1 MKIALVQM
9 EIKEKNCSGNTDHG
23 LMLLEEAAK
32 QSDLVILPEIWTTG
46 YSLGHLKEEAVT
58 LESPLLENLCRIAR
72 KYQCSLLPGS
82 LPICKN
88 GLIYNMIP
96 AISKEGKI
104 VYTYGKAHLFGMFE
118 EEKFF
123 APGDAFGVFDLDGVC
138 CGATICYD
146 LRFPEF
152 YRYLAL
158 QGAQLIVCPA
168 EWPARRGDGFD
179 LLSRA
184 RAFENHVY
192 VAAVNCVGT
201 FKGDPFYGH
210 SRVIDPMNRII
221 AEGGD
226 GEEII
231 YADVDLAKVAEV
243 RQNLNA
249 LADVRFTILEPET
262 GRKC

>member
-9 EIKEKNCSGNTDHG
+9 EIKERNCAGNTAHG
-23 LMLLEEAAK
+23 LMLLEEAAR
-32 QSDLVILPEIWTTG
+32 QSDLVVLPEIWTTG

-58 LESPLLENLCRIAR
+58 R
-72 KYQCSLLPGS
+72 
-82 LPICKN
+82 
-88 GLIYNMIP
+88 IYNMIP
-96 AISKEGKI
+96 AISKKGDL
-104 VYTYGKAHLFGMFE
+104 VYEYGKAHLFGMFE

-123 APGDAFGVFDLDGVC
+123 APGESFNAFDLDGVC

-158 QGAQLIVCPA
+158 QGARLIVCPA
-168 EWPARRGDGFD
+168 EWPTRRGDGFD

-192 VAAVNCVGT
+192 VAAVNCVGS

-210 SRVIDPMNRII
+210 SRIIDPMNHIV

-226 GEEII
+226 KEEII
-231 YADVDLAKVAEV
+231 YADIDLDMVTKV
-243 RQNLNA
+243 RKNLNA
-249 LADVRFTILEPET
+249 LTDVRFKIMKPGE
-262 GRKC
+262 

>member
-1 MKIALVQM
+1 MKLALVQM
-9 EIKEKNCSGNTDHG
+9 EIKERNCTGNTEHG
-23 LMLLEEAAK
+23 LALLEEAAK

-46 YSLGHLKEEAVT
+46 YSLGHLKKEAVT
-58 LESPLLENLCRIAR
+58 LDSPLVETLRGIAR
-72 KYQCSLLPGS
+72 KYHCSLLPGS
-82 LPICKN
+82 LPVLKN
-88 GLIYNMIP
+88 GLVYNMIP
-96 AISKEGKI
+96 AINKEGTI
-104 VYTYGKAHLFGMFE
+104 VHQYAKAHLFGMFE

-123 APGDAFGVFDLDGVC
+123 APGDAFNVFDLDGVC
-138 CGATICYD
+138 CGSTICYD

-168 EWPARRGDGFD
+168 EWPSRRGDGFD

-210 SRVIDPMNRII
+210 SRVIDPMNNII
-221 AEGGD
+221 AEGGSN
-226 GEEII
+226 EEII
-231 YADVDLAKVAEV
+231 YAEIDLEMVAKV
-243 RQNLNA
+243 RRTLNA
-249 LADVRFTILEPET
+249 LSDVRFTIQKPGES
-262 GRKC
+262 K

>member
-9 EIKEKNCSGNTDHG
+9 EIKERNCAGNTEHG
-23 LMLLEEAAK
+23 LTLLEEAAK

-58 LESPLLENLCRIAR
+58 LDSQLVDSLRGIAR

-82 LPICKN
+82 LPVLKN
-88 GLIYNMIP
+88 GRVYNMIP
-96 AISKEGKI
+96 AINKEGMI
-104 VYTYGKAHLFGMFE
+104 VHQYGKAHLFGMFE

-123 APGDAFGVFDLDGVC
+123 APGDTFDVFDLDGVC
-138 CGATICYD
+138 CGSPICYD
-146 LRFPEF
+146 LRFPEL

-168 EWPARRGDGFD
+168 EWPSRRGDGFD

-210 SRVIDPMNRII
+210 SRIIDPMNHII
-221 AEGGD
+221 AEGGNS
-226 GEEII
+226 EEII
-231 YADVDLAKVAEV
+231 YAEIDLEMVAKV
-243 RQNLNA
+243 RSTLNA
-249 LADVRFTILEPET
+249 LSDVRFTIQKPGEN
-262 GRKC
+262 

>member
-1 MKIALVQM
+1 MKLALVQM
-9 EIKEKNCSGNTDHG
+9 EIKERNCAGNTAHG
-23 LMLLEEAAK
+23 LTLLEEAAK

-58 LESPLLENLCRIAR
+58 LDSPLLETLRGIAR

-82 LPICKN
+82 LPVLKN
-88 GLIYNMIP
+88 GLVYNMIP
-96 AISKEGKI
+96 AINKDGKI
-104 VYTYGKAHLFGMFE
+104 VHQYGKAHLFGMFE

-123 APGDAFGVFDLDGVC
+123 APGDVFDVFDLDGVC
-138 CGATICYD
+138 CGSTICYD

-168 EWPARRGDGFD
+168 EWPSRRGDGFD

-221 AEGGD
+221 AEGGSS
-226 GEEII
+226 EEII
-231 YADVDLAKVAEV
+231 YAEIDLEKITKV
-243 RQNLNA
+243 RRTLNA
-249 LADVRFTILEPET
+249 LADVRFTIQKPGEN
-262 GRKC
+262 K

>member
-1 MKIALVQM
+1 MRIALVQM
-9 EIKEKNCSGNTDHG
+9 KKKKKNCPGNTERG
-23 LMLLEEAAK
+23 IMLLEEAAR

-58 LESPLLENLCRIAR
+58 LDSPLIKTLCEIAR
-72 KYQCSLLPGS
+72 ESQCSLLPGS
-82 LPICKN
+82 LPIRKN
-88 GLIYNMIP
+88 GLVYNMIP

-104 VYTYGKAHLFGMFE
+104 VHQYGKAHLFGMFE

-123 APGDAFGVFDLDGVC
+123 APGESFDVFDLDGVC
-138 CGATICYD
+138 CGSTICYD

-192 VAAVNCVGT
+192 VAAVNCVGS

-210 SRVIDPMNRII
+210 SRIIDPMNHII
-221 AEGGD
+221 AEGSER
-226 GEEII
+226 EEII
-231 YADVDLAKVAEV
+231 YAEIELEMVTKV
-243 RQNLNA
+243 RKNLNA
-249 LADVRFTILEPET
+249 LSDVRFKILKPGE
-262 GRKC
+262 GK

>member
-1 MKIALVQM
+1 MKLALVQM
-9 EIKEKNCSGNTDHG
+9 EIKERNCAGNTQHG
-23 LMLLEEAAK
+23 LTLLEEAAR

-46 YSLGHLKEEAVT
+46 YSLGHLKEEAVS
-58 LESPLLENLCRIAR
+58 LDSPLLETLCGIAV

-82 LPICKN
+82 LPVLKN

-96 AISKEGKI
+96 AINKEGKI
-104 VYTYGKAHLFGMFE
+104 VHQYGKAHLFGMFE

-123 APGDAFGVFDLDGVC
+123 APGDAFDVFDLDGVC
-138 CGATICYD
+138 CGSTICYD

-168 EWPARRGDGFD
+168 EWPSRRGDGFD

-210 SRVIDPMNRII
+210 SRVVDPMNNIL
-221 AEGGD
+221 AEGGSS
-226 GEEII
+226 EEII
-231 YADVDLAKVAEV
+231 YAEIDLERVAKV
-243 RQNLNA
+243 RRTLNA
-249 LADVRFTILEPET
+249 LTDVRFTIQKPGENN
-262 GRKC
+262 

>member
-1 MKIALVQM
+1 MKLALVQM
-9 EIKEKNCSGNTDHG
+9 EIKERNCAGNTQHG
-23 LMLLEEAAK
+23 LTLLEEAAR

-46 YSLGHLKEEAVT
+46 YSLGHLKEEAVS
-58 LESPLLENLCRIAR
+58 LDSPLVETLRGIAV

-82 LPICKN
+82 LPVLKN
-88 GLIYNMIP
+88 GLVYNM
-96 AISKEGKI
+96 
-104 VYTYGKAHLFGMFE
+104 FGMFE

-123 APGDAFGVFDLDGVC
+123 APGDAFDVFDLDGVC
-138 CGATICYD
+138 CGSTICYD

-168 EWPARRGDGFD
+168 EWPSRRGDGFD

-210 SRVIDPMNRII
+210 SRVVDPMNNIL
-221 AEGGD
+221 AEGGSS
-226 GEEII
+226 EEII
-231 YADVDLAKVAEV
+231 YAEIDLERVAKV
-243 RQNLNA
+243 RRTLNA
-249 LADVRFTILEPET
+249 LTDVRFTIQKPGEN
-262 GRKC
+262 K

>member
-1 MKIALVQM
+1 
-9 EIKEKNCSGNTDHG
+9 D
-23 LMLLEEAAK
+23 
-32 QSDLVILPEIWTTG
+32 
-46 YSLGHLKEEAVT
+46 
-58 LESPLLENLCRIAR
+58 SPLVETLRGIAV

-82 LPICKN
+82 LPILKN
-88 GLIYNMIP
+88 GMVYNMIP
-96 AISKEGKI
+96 AINKEGKI
-104 VYTYGKAHLFGMFE
+104 VHQYGKAHLFGMFE

-123 APGDAFGVFDLDGVC
+123 APGDAFDVFELDGIC
-138 CGATICYD
+138 CGSTICYD

-168 EWPARRGDGFD
+168 EWPSRRGDGFD

-210 SRVIDPMNRII
+210 SRIIDPMNNII
-221 AEGGD
+221 AEGGSN
-226 GEEII
+226 EEII
-231 YADVDLAKVAEV
+231 YAEIDLEKVAKV
-243 RQNLNA
+243 RRTLNA
-249 LADVRFTILEPET
+249 LADVRFTIQKPGES
-262 GRKC
+262 K

>member
-1 MKIALVQM
+1 MKIALIQM
-9 EIKEKNCSGNTDHG
+9 EIKERNCAGNTEHG
-23 LMLLEEAAK
+23 LSLLEEAAK
-32 QSDLVILPEIWTTG
+32 QSDLAILPEIWNTG
-46 YSLGHLKEEAVT
+46 YSLGHLKEESVT
-58 LESPLLENLCRIAR
+58 LDSPLVKSLCEIAR

-82 LPICKN
+82 LPIRKN
-88 GLIYNMIP
+88 GLVYNMIP

-104 VYTYGKAHLFGMFE
+104 VHEYGKAHLFGMFE

-123 APGDAFGVFDLDGVC
+123 APGESFGVFDLDGVC
-138 CGATICYD
+138 CGSTICYD

-184 RAFENHVY
+184 RAFENHVFI
-192 VAAVNCVGT
+192 AAVNCVGS

-210 SRVIDPMNRII
+210 SRIIDPMNHII

-226 GEEII
+226 SEEII
-231 YADVDLAKVAEV
+231 YGEIHLEMITKV
-243 RQNLNA
+243 RHNLNA
-249 LADVRFTILEPET
+249 LSDVRFTILKPGNE
-262 GRKC
+262 K

>member
-9 EIKEKNCSGNTDHG
+9 EIKERNCAGNTEHG
-23 LMLLEEAAK
+23 LTLLEEAAK

-46 YSLGHLKEEAVT
+46 YSLGHLREEAVT
-58 LESPLLENLCRIAR
+58 LDSPLVETLRGIAK

-82 LPICKN
+82 LPILKN
-88 GLIYNMIP
+88 GRVYNMIP
-96 AISKEGKI
+96 AINREGKI
-104 VYTYGKAHLFGMFE
+104 VHQYGKAHLFGMFE

-123 APGDAFGVFDLDGVC
+123 APGDAFDVFDLDGIC
-138 CGATICYD
+138 CGSTICYD

-158 QGAQLIVCPA
+158 QGAQLIACPA
-168 EWPARRGDGFD
+168 EWPSRRGDGFD

-210 SRVIDPMNRII
+210 SRIIDPMNLII
-221 AEGGD
+221 AEGGSS
-226 GEEII
+226 EEII
-231 YADVDLAKVAEV
+231 YAEINLEMVAKV
-243 RQNLNA
+243 RRTLNA
-249 LADVRFTILEPET
+249 LSDVRFTIQKPGED
-262 GRKC
+262 K

>member
-1 MKIALVQM
+1 MKLALVQM
-9 EIKEKNCSGNTDHG
+9 EIKERNCTGNTEHG
-23 LMLLEEAAK
+23 LALLEEAAK

-46 YSLGHLKEEAVT
+46 YSLGHLKKEAVT
-58 LESPLLENLCRIAR
+58 LDSPLVETLRGIAR
-72 KYQCSLLPGS
+72 KYHCSLLPGS
-82 LPICKN
+82 LPVLKN
-88 GLIYNMIP
+88 GLVYNMIP
-96 AISKEGKI
+96 AINKEGTI
-104 VYTYGKAHLFGMFE
+104 VHQYAKAHLFGMFE

-123 APGDAFGVFDLDGVC
+123 APGDAFNVFDLDGVC
-138 CGATICYD
+138 CGSTICYD

-168 EWPARRGDGFD
+168 EWPSRRGDGFD

-210 SRVIDPMNRII
+210 SRVIDPMNHIV
-221 AEGGD
+221 AEGGNN
-226 GEEII
+226 EEII
-231 YADVDLAKVAEV
+231 YAEIDLEMVAKVL
-243 RQNLNA
+243 RTLNA
-249 LADVRFTILEPET
+249 LSDVRFTIQKPGES
-262 GRKC
+262 K

>member
-9 EIKEKNCSGNTDHG
+9 EIKERNCNGNTEHG
-23 LMLLEEAAK
+23 LMLLEEAARK
-32 QSDLVILPEIWTTG
+32 SDLVILPEIWTTG

-58 LESPLLENLCRIAR
+58 LDSPLLKKLCEIAKEN
-72 KYQCSLLPGS
+72 QCSLLPGS
-82 LPICKN
+82 LPIRKN
-88 GLIYNMIP
+88 GLVYNMIP
-96 AISKEGKI
+96 AISKEGSI
-104 VYTYGKAHLFGMFE
+104 VHQYGKAHLFGMFE

-123 APGDAFGVFDLDGVC
+123 AAGDSFDVFDLDGIC
-138 CGATICYD
+138 CGSTICYD

-152 YRYLAL
+152 YRCLAL

-184 RAFENHVY
+184 RAFENHLY
-192 VAAVNCVGT
+192 VAAVNCVGS

-226 GEEII
+226 REEII
-231 YADVDLAKVAEV
+231 YAEIDLEKVA
-243 RQNLNA
+243 RARRNLNA
-249 LADVRFTILEPET
+249 LSDVRFKILKPGE
-262 GRKC
+262 GK

>member
-9 EIKEKNCSGNTDHG
+9 EIREKNCKGNTEHG
-23 LMLLEEAAK
+23 LALLEEAAEK
-32 QSDLVILPEIWTTG
+32 SDLVILPEIWTTG

-58 LESPLLENLCRIAR
+58 MDGPLVRKLCDIAR
-72 KYQCSLLPGS
+72 NNQCSLLPGS
-82 LPICKN
+82 LPIRKD
-88 GLIYNMIP
+88 GLVYNMLL
-96 AISKEGKI
+96 AINKKGNI
-104 VYTYGKAHLFGMFE
+104 VHAYGKAHLFGMFD

-123 APGDAFGVFDLDGVC
+123 APGKSFDVYDLDGIC
-138 CGATICYD
+138 CGSTICYD

-168 EWPARRGDGFD
+168 EWPSRRGDGFD

-192 VAAVNCVGT
+192 VAAVNCVGS

-210 SRVIDPMNRII
+210 SRIIDPLSRIL
-221 AEGGD
+221 AEGGNC
-226 GEEII
+226 EEII
-231 YADVDLAKVAEV
+231 YADIDLNMVGEV
-243 RQNLNA
+243 RKNLNA
-249 LADVRFTILEPET
+249 LQDIRFKITEPAL
-262 GRKC
+262 

>member
-9 EIKEKNCSGNTDHG
+9 EIKERNCAGNTAHG
-23 LMLLEEAAK
+23 LMLLEEAARK
-32 QSDLVILPEIWTTG
+32 SDLVVLPEIWTTG

-58 LESPLLENLCRIAR
+58 LDSPLVETLCGIAR
-72 KYQCSLLPGS
+72 KYNCSLLPGS
-82 LPICKN
+82 LPIRKN
-88 GLIYNMIP
+88 GRIYNMIP
-96 AISKEGKI
+96 AISKKGDL
-104 VYTYGKAHLFGMFE
+104 VYEYGKAHLFGMFE

-123 APGDAFGVFDLDGVC
+123 APGKSFNAFDLDGVC

-146 LRFPEF
+146 LRFPEL

-158 QGAQLIVCPA
+158 QGARLIVCPA
-168 EWPARRGDGFD
+168 EWPTRRGDGFD

-192 VAAVNCVGT
+192 VAAVNCVGS

-210 SRVIDPMNRII
+210 SRIIDPMNHIV

-226 GEEII
+226 KEEII
-231 YADVDLAKVAEV
+231 YADIDLDMVTKV
-243 RQNLNA
+243 RKNLNA
-249 LADVRFTILEPET
+249 LTDVRFKIMKPGE
-262 GRKC
+262 

>member
-9 EIKEKNCSGNTDHG
+9 EIKERNCAGNTEHG
-23 LMLLEEAAK
+23 LKLLEKAAE
-32 QSDLVILPEIWTTG
+32 QSDLVILPEIWNTG
-46 YSLGHLKEEAVT
+46 YSLGHLKEEAVN
-58 LESPLLENLCRIAR
+58 LDSPLIKTLCGIAR

-82 LPICKN
+82 LPIRKN
-88 GLIYNMIP
+88 SRIYNMIP
-96 AISKEGKI
+96 AISKVGKI
-104 VYTYGKAHLFGMFE
+104 VYEYGKAHLFGMFE

-123 APGDAFGVFDLDGVC
+123 APGESFNVFDLDGLR

-184 RAFENHVY
+184 RAFENHVFL
-192 VAAVNCVGT
+192 AAVNCVGS

-210 SRVIDPMNRII
+210 SRIIDPMNRII

-226 GEEII
+226 SEEII
-231 YADVDLAKVAEV
+231 YAEIDLEKVTNV
-243 RQNLNA
+243 RKNLNA
-249 LADVRFTILEPET
+249 LADVRFKIVEP
-262 GRKC
+262 GAGK

>member
-1 MKIALVQM
+1 MKVALVQM
-9 EIKEKNCSGNTDHG
+9 EIKERNCAGNTEHG

-58 LESPLLENLCRIAR
+58 LDGPLVETLCGIAA
-72 KYQCSLLPGS
+72 KYRCSLLPGS
-82 LPICKN
+82 LPVLKN
-88 GLIYNMIP
+88 GFVYNMIP
-96 AISKEGKI
+96 AISKDGTI
-104 VYTYGKAHLFGMFE
+104 VHQYGKAHLFGMFE

-123 APGDAFGVFDLDGVC
+123 APGNNFDVFDLDGVC
-138 CGATICYD
+138 CGSTICYD

-168 EWPARRGDGFD
+168 EWPSRRGDGFD

-192 VAAVNCVGT
+192 VAAVNCVGS

-210 SRVIDPMNRII
+210 SRIIDPMSRII
-221 AEGGD
+221 AEGGS

-231 YADVDLAKVAEV
+231 YAEIDLGMVGKI
-243 RQNLNA
+243 RSTLNA
-249 LADVRFTILEPET
+249 LADVRFSIQKPGEH
-262 GRKC
+262 K